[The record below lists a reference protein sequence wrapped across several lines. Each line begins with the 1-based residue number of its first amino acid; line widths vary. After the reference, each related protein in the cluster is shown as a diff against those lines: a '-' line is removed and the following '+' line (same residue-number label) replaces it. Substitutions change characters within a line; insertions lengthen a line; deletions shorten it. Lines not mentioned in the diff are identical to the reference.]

1 MERLS
6 RTAPDSQGDNP
17 FPDFWGNHPVSSALA
32 QMLSASRIPQTILLA
47 GPEGV
52 GKATL
57 VRRFAARL
65 LGDPIKI
72 ERDDLSLQGNAE
84 LIEQREKWPAEK
96 RADDP
101 LLFASHPDFVTLA
114 PDGPLRQVSIQQAR
128 LLKERALFRP
138 LRGKHRVFLIDRL
151 DRANEQAANS
161 LLKLLE
167 EPPAYL
173 IVFATA
179 ENLYDLLPTIRS
191 RSVVFQL
198 TRLPEDQMQAFIQ
211 KKSLSGAELRQHIA
225 QGCPGAAVTLDL
237 AKYKERRDLVLS
249 LFECACGA
257 APFSD
262 WIRNSESFS
271 NRKSEKLDFYLKTG
285 YGLLEDI
292 LRARQG
298 DKRLLNHDVENRIVA
313 VAARVDFGWVERAAK
328 SFDELALLVRRNIQ
342 KIIALDAV
350 IMDLRNQLR
359 VERA

>member
-1 MERLS
+1 MN
-6 RTAPDSQGDNP
+6 NP
-17 FPDFWGNHPVSSALA
+17 FPDFWGNKPVSSALA

-65 LGDPIKI
+65 LGDAAKI
-72 ERDDLSLQGNAE
+72 EQDDLSLQGNVE
-84 LIEQREKWPAEK
+84 LIEQRGKWPAEK

-101 LLFASHPDFVTLA
+101 LIFASHPDFVTLA

-128 LLKERALFRP
+128 LLKDRALFRP
-138 LRGKHRVFLIDRL
+138 LRGGHRVFLIDRL

-167 EPPAYL
+167 EPPDYL

-198 TRLPEDQMQAFIQ
+198 TRLTEDEMHGFIQ
-211 KKSLSGAELRQHIA
+211 EKSLSGGELRQQIA
-225 QGCPGAAVTLDL
+225 EGCPGAAVTLDL

-249 LFECACGA
+249 LFECASGA

-262 WIRNSESFS
+262 WIQNSESFS
-271 NRKSEKLDFYLKTG
+271 NRKTEKLDFYLKPA
-285 YGLLEDI
+285 YGLLED
-292 LRARQG
+292 LLWARQG
-298 DKRLLNHDVENRIVA
+298 NKPLLNRDVQNRVAA
-313 VAARVDFGWVERAAK
+313 VAAGVDFGWIERATR

-359 VERA
+359 VDRA